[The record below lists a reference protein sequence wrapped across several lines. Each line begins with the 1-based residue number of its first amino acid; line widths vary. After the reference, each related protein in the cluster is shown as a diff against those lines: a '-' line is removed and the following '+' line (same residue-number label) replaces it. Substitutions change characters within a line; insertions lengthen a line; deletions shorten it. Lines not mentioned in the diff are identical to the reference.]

1 MSRGNLYI
9 FAAIVLLLIVMSA
22 VSAETKSTFISLTT
36 IGLWLGVGLFWLWV
50 YLQSKSRK
58 LFVSKVVVML
68 VTLAGF
74 IIVRHTLR
82 ILDIGSTLMSDLISG
97 IVAAVIAIE
106 TYDLWRQS
114 GRDAGRID
122 KIEKKDH
129 EK

>member
-9 FAAIVLLLIVMSA
+9 IAAIVLLLLVMA
-22 VSAETKSTFISLTT
+22 GVSAETKSTFISLTT
-36 IGLWLGVGLFWLWV
+36 IALWLGVGLFWLWV

-68 VTLAGF
+68 GTLSGF
-74 IIVRHTLR
+74 IITRHTLR
-82 ILDIGSTLMSDLISG
+82 LLDVGSTLVSDLISG
-97 IVAAVIAIE
+97 IVAAMIAIE